1 MTKITLVL
9 WAMDFMYG
17 VGYTLLTI
25 GILTVIAFMIFAVA
39 AGMCWYSFKE
49 YGDSEDEKKYN
60 TMFLCAKK
68 SLIVF
73 SVAFLIV
80 AIIPSKATC
89 YSFMAGEIS
98 KLPAVHELTQ
108 DARDILNDVKLL
120 IHQEAIK
127 EKK

>member
-1 MTKITLVL
+1 MTKIALML

-17 VGYTLLTI
+17 VGWILVAI
-25 GILTVIAFMIFAVA
+25 GILAVIAFIAFSIT
-39 AGMCWYSFKE
+39 AGACWYSFKE
-49 YGDSEDEKKYN
+49 YGDPEDEKKYDA
-60 TMFLCAKK
+60 MFLCSKR

-108 DARDILNDVKLL
+108 DARDVLNDVKLL
-120 IHQEAIK
+120 IHRKAVG

>member
-1 MTKITLVL
+1 MTKIALML

-17 VGYTLLTI
+17 VGWILVAI
-25 GILTVIAFMIFAVA
+25 GILAVIAFIAFSLT
-39 AGMCWYSFKE
+39 AGMYWYSFKE
-49 YGDSEDEKKYN
+49 YGNPKDEKKYD
-60 TMFLCAKK
+60 TMFLCSKK

-120 IHQEAIK
+120 IHQEAVK

>member
-1 MTKITLVL
+1 MTKIALML

-17 VGYTLLTI
+17 VGRILVAI
-25 GILTVIAFMIFAVA
+25 GILAVIAFIAFSIA
-39 AGMCWYSFKE
+39 AGFSWNEFKE
-49 YGDSEDEKKYN
+49 YGDEDDKKKYD
-60 TMFLCAKK
+60 TMFLCSKR

-98 KLPAVHELTQ
+98 KLPAVQELTQ

-120 IHQEAIK
+120 IHKQAQGNK
-127 EKK
+127 

>member
-1 MTKITLVL
+1 MLKIALML

-17 VGYTLLTI
+17 VGWILVAI
-25 GILTVIAFMIFAVA
+25 GILAVIAFIAFSIT

-49 YGDSEDEKKYN
+49 YGDPEDEKKYD
-60 TMFLCAKK
+60 TMFLCAKR

-98 KLPAVHELTQ
+98 KLPAVQELTQ

-120 IHQEAIK
+120 IHKQAQRDK
-127 EKK
+127 

>member
-1 MTKITLVL
+1 MTKITLIL

-17 VGYTLLTI
+17 VCYTLLAV
-25 GILTVIAFMIFAVA
+25 GILAVIAFMAFAVA
-39 AGMCWYSFKE
+39 TGMCWHEFKE
-49 YGDSEDEKKYN
+49 YGDPEDEKKYD
-60 TMFLCAKK
+60 TLFLCTKK

-80 AIIPSKATC
+80 SIIPSKATC